1 MISLNKKINT
11 WIFDLDN
18 TLYSA
23 DSGIFQQVHDLMG
36 KFVSS
41 HLGIDIEEAKII
53 QKNYYKQH
61 GTTLRGM
68 MDNHGVDPDHFLAE
82 VHKLDYSIV
91 GPNHKLNEELKK
103 LQGRKII
110 YTNANMQHAL
120 DVLERIELS
129 NFFDEIYDIKMAN
142 YIPKPELA
150 PYEQMIAQF
159 DIETKSSAM
168 FDDIAKNLVP
178 AKNVGFTSVWIDAG
192 YENFSDDI
200 KASKQYL
207 DHETTNITEFLE
219 DVNKGKILV
228 N

>member
-1 MISLNKKINT
+1 METLNKQIKT

-36 KFVSS
+36 KFVSN
-41 HLGIDIEEAKII
+41 HLNIDIQEAKKI

-68 MDNHGVDPDHFLAE
+68 MDNHGVDPDYFLEE

-91 GPNHKLNEELKK
+91 GPNQNLNDELYKLE
-103 LQGRKII
+103 GRKII
-110 YTNANMQHAL
+110 YTNANKQHVL
-120 DVLERIELS
+120 DVLEKINLT

-142 YIPKPELA
+142 YIPKPEIA
-150 PYEQMIAQF
+150 PYEQLIKQF
-159 DIETKSSAM
+159 TIEAESAAM

-178 AKNVGFTSVWIDAG
+178 AKKVGFTSIWIDAG

-200 KASKQYL
+200 KSCLLYTSPSPRDIAGSRMPSSA
-207 DHETTNITEFLE
+207 
-219 DVNKGKILV
+219 
-228 N
+228 

>member
-1 MISLNKKINT
+1 MINLNKKINT

-41 HLGIDIEEAKII
+41 HLDIDIEEAKII

-103 LQGRKII
+103 IQGRKII

-120 DVLERIELS
+120 NVLERIELS

-178 AKNVGFTSVWIDAG
+178 AKTVGFTSVWIDAG

-200 KASKQYL
+200 KASKKYL
-207 DHETTNITEFLE
+207 DYETTNITKFLE
-219 DVNKGKILV
+219 DVNKGKI
-228 N
+228 